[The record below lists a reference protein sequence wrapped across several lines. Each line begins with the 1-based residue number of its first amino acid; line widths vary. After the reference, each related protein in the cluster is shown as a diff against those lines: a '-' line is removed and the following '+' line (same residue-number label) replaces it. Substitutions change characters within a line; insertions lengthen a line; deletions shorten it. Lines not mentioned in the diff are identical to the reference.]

1 MKKGWILG
9 LGALLALGSFAA
21 LPHGEASI
29 AYATEGDI
37 TPVEDADL
45 QKYFIA
51 GTGFMVGEVTASWAD
66 TPLYP
71 TSAFHKEIENG
82 VQQLWY
88 QVEVVFNEN
97 AEFKV
102 VKNVEKDG
110 KPAQDWYTP
119 AVLGNKELFSG
130 NDGQNVKVLK
140 TGKYTLKWADG
151 VEGWGTGASNGW
163 VVEYAPIETKYDVT
177 YWDGDTV
184 VAMYEDAAF
193 EGTFYQPTFQFYEGH
208 TLDGYYSDP
217 ECENPI
223 TGAIPVA
230 GDIDIY
236 GLWGPAATVID
247 LTIYFQGTYE
257 YAYAWRDVD
266 GGFEVAYP
274 GYVMTTDIPGSFAS
288 DVKAVVLPGEY
299 EFDRIIFGNNSDD
312 AKTANLEISIDN
324 YLYTS
329 DTTAEYKYWGSDA
342 GWMDETA
349 SADRHTALEVV
360 ELWRTYIRR
369 EGRICWLED
378 DPTMW
383 ETVKAQ
389 VEDVSAGAYNL
400 IYNAEDIE
408 GVTIGQSYEYLVQ
421 LIDGTVPGGEAFGL
435 YPAGTSQE
443 DIALYLALGS
453 LGLLVLGA
461 GAYLLYRRKRN
472 RA

>member
-21 LPHGEASI
+21 LPHGEAAI
-29 AYATEGDI
+29 AYAAEGDI

-51 GTGFMVGEVTASWAD
+51 GTGFMVGDVTASWGG

-71 TSAFHKEIENG
+71 TSAFNKEIEDG
-82 VQQLWY
+82 AQQLWY
-88 QVEVVFNEN
+88 QVEVVFNEG
-97 AEFKV
+97 AEFKIVKV
-102 VKNVEKDG
+102 VDG
-110 KPAQDWYTP
+110 NQNWMTP
-119 AVLGNKELFSG
+119 PIADGNPDYFQVVG
-130 NDGQNVKVLK
+130 NDANIKVLQ

-184 VAMYEDAAF
+184 VAMYEDAAL

-217 ECENPI
+217 ECQNPI
-223 TGAIPVA
+223 TGAILA
-230 GDIDIY
+230 EGDINVY
-236 GLWGPAATVID
+236 GVWGMAGPD
-247 LTIYFQGTYE
+247 LSIYFQGTYT
-257 YAYAWRDVD
+257 YAYAWRED
-266 GGFEVAYP
+266 GTYGVAWP
-274 GYVMTTDIPGSFAS
+274 GYEMTTEIVGSFAS
-288 DVKAVVLPGEY
+288 DVRTIVLPGEY
-299 EFDRIIFGNNSDD
+299 EFDHIIFTAGNDGPQTDTLDITYGNY
-312 AKTANLEISIDN
+312 IDIAQ
-324 YLYTS
+324 TS
-329 DTTAEYKYWGSDA
+329 ARYRFWGSDT

-349 SADRHTALEVV
+349 SADRYAALDAVA
-360 ELWRTYIRR
+360 LWRTQVRVD
-369 EGRICWLED
+369 GSICWLEENAEAWN
-378 DPTMW
+378 M
-383 ETVKAQ
+383 VKEQ
-389 VEDVSAGAYNL
+389 VASLSEAAYAL
-400 IYNAEDIE
+400 VYDAEDIE
-408 GVTIGQSYEYLVQ
+408 GVTIGESYDYLVQ

>member
-21 LPHGEASI
+21 LPHGEAAV
-29 AYATEGDI
+29 AYAAEGDI

-51 GTGFMVGEVTASWAD
+51 GSGFMVGEVTASWAD

-82 VQQLWY
+82 AQQLWY
-88 QVEVVFNEN
+88 QVEVVFTEG
-97 AEFKV
+97 AEFKIVKV
-102 VKNVEKDG
+102 VDG
-110 KPAQDWYTP
+110 NQNWMTP
-119 AVLGNKELFSG
+119 PIADANPDYFQAYG
-130 NDGQNVKVLK
+130 NDANIKVLQ
-140 TGKYTLKWADG
+140 TGKYTLKWADDY
-151 VEGWGTGASNGW
+151 ETWGEGASWGW
-163 VVEYAPIETKYDVT
+163 AIEYAPIETKYDVT

-184 VAMYEDAAF
+184 VAKHEDAAL

-208 TLDGYYSDP
+208 TLVGYYRDP
-217 ECENPI
+217 ECLNPI
-223 TGAIPVA
+223 TGAIPVE
-230 GDIDIY
+230 GDINIY

-247 LTIYFQGTYE
+247 LTIYFQGSYE

-266 GGFEVAYP
+266 GGFEEAYP

-299 EFDRIIFGNNSDD
+299 EFDRIIFGNNSGD

-324 YLYTS
+324 SVYTS
-329 DTTAEYKYWGSDA
+329 NTTAEYKYWGSDA

-369 EGRICWLED
+369 EGMICWLED

-389 VEDVSAGAYNL
+389 VEEVSAGAYNL

-408 GVTIGQSYEYLVQ
+408 GVTIGESYDYLVQ